1 MFNYGQSYW
10 GTGCGQKIHAEAGFF
25 PWASKCLSTRTLQR
39 KELVL
44 DTNFLSEQLD
54 TRLQVMFQK
63 PLMKECM
70 CLNKQHFWVTW
81 PWAWWDQIH
90 QINLKNMKSKDVLAL
105 LCQHSSAA
113 RFACQ
118 APSAVRAGTLCPG
131 MASGTPPGTRGN
143 HCTWSTWRRGT
154 WNLMENWLQ
163 AGRLQSQGH
172 IELVGHLQNHRE
184 VVL

>member
-1 MFNYGQSYW
+1 MFNYGRSYW

-44 DTNFLSEQLD
+44 GTSFLSEQLD

-63 PLMKECM
+63 PLMKKCM
-70 CLNKQHFWVTW
+70 CLSKQHFWVTW

-90 QINLKNMKSKDVLAL
+90 QINLKNMKSGCAGFTVSTL
-105 LCQHSSAA
+105 LSGPAH
-113 RFACQ
+113 
-118 APSAVRAGTLCPG
+118 LPG
-131 MASGTPPGTRGN
+131 SFGRVSGDPVPGVASGSPPGTRGN

-172 IELVGHLQNHRE
+172 VVLVGHSQNHRE